1 MVRIRMQRFG
11 RTHRPFYRIN
21 AIDQRT
27 RRNGRVLENLGHY
40 NPMEKDESKQI
51 VLKTEEIK
59 AWLAKGAQPSDTVR
73 DMLGRADILE
83 GDMKAQWEADR
94 ATNMKRGECKKAL
107 KEIEGIVASLNKMAE
122 DSEADLTPFSNTA
135 KKMLNMV
142 KGTLSLA
149 KSEDAAK
156 YLAEAKDAMSKAEA
170 AKPAPAPEPEPEA
183 EAEGDA
189 EAGAEE

>member
-1 MVRIRMQRFG
+1 MQRLG

-40 NPMEKDESKQI
+40 DPMEKDESKQI
-51 VLKTEEIK
+51 VLKVDEIK
-59 AWLAKGAQPSDTVR
+59 AWLEKGAQPSDTVR
-73 DMLGRADILE
+73 DMLGNADILPA
-83 GDMKAQWEADR
+83 DMKAQWEADR

-107 KEIEGIVASLNKMAE
+107 KEVEGIVASLDKMAE
-122 DSEADLTPFSNTA
+122 DSEADLTPFINTA
-135 KKMLNMV
+135 KKNLNMV

-156 YLAEAKDAMSKAEA
+156 YLAAAKDAMSKAEA
-170 AKPAPAPEPEPEA
+170 AKPAPEPEPEPEA
-183 EAEGDA
+183 EASEEGEA
-189 EAGAEE
+189 EASE